1 MTKAGR
7 RIEGLYVDSHWEHFL
22 TECEAQIQGGSVLE
36 NVNEL
41 ADVERERDIAASTE
55 EYTGSN
61 WRTYVA
67 T

>member
-1 MTKAGR
+1 MKAGR
-7 RIEGLYVDSHWEHFL
+7 QTEGLYVDSHWEHFL

-41 ADVERERDIAASTE
+41 ADVERERDIAALAE